1 MAGAVVPLFER
12 PASPARR
19 VQPLFLKNIFF
30 IHGRIYML
38 HLKRYEKAHATI
50 PNMKIS
56 LFGNPD
62 LPDDNMPHRIKSRL
76 ETRFPDMRFVAEDPN
91 ELDLPV
97 TDTDWVIID
106 CVRGI
111 PRVMWLTMG
120 DIAEPTTRVTAHVFD
135 LAAFLL
141 FAKKLNKNIGI
152 RILGIPMPYDEE
164 KALQETTDLLKKI
177 L

>member
-1 MAGAVVPLFER
+1 
-12 PASPARR
+12 
-19 VQPLFLKNIFF
+19 
-30 IHGRIYML
+30 ML
-38 HLKRYEKAHATI
+38 HLKGYEKACAI
-50 PNMKIS
+50 LQNMKIS

-62 LPDDNMPHRIKSRL
+62 LPEDNMPHRLKSRL
-76 ETRFPDMRFVAEDPN
+76 EERFPEFSFVAEDPN

-97 TDTDWVIID
+97 TDDDWIIID

-111 PRVMWLTMG
+111 PKVMWLTVD
-120 DIAEPTTRVTAHVFD
+120 DIAEPTTRVTAHDFD

-152 RILGIPMPYDEE
+152 QILGIPMHYDEE
-164 KALQETTDLLKKI
+164 KALQEITDLLKKI

>member
-1 MAGAVVPLFER
+1 
-12 PASPARR
+12 
-19 VQPLFLKNIFF
+19 
-30 IHGRIYML
+30 
-38 HLKRYEKAHATI
+38 
-50 PNMKIS
+50 MKIS

-62 LPDDNMPHRIKSRL
+62 LPEDNMPHRLKAPL
-76 ETRFPDMRFVAEDPN
+76 EARFPNVSFVAEDPN

-97 TDTDWVIID
+97 TDTDWIIID

-111 PRVMWLTMG
+111 KEVMWLTVS
-120 DIAEPTTRVTAHVFD
+120 DIATPTTRVTAHDFD

-152 RILGIPMPYDEE
+152 RILGIPMPYDEA
-164 KALQETTDLLKKI
+164 KALRETTKLLEEI